1 MDRLQSIQQLFGD
14 QFSVEQVVDAF
25 VIAQKQKSENKI
37 STEEFAKF
45 QQAYHGINMIENT
58 RKFWSNR
65 LSKKRSD
72 TELEF
77 EKRPYVKMA
86 FINDESEIDIIFED
100 GYVLSVK
107 YMEDYGLEYNMDKLA
122 NFK

>member
-1 MDRLQSIQQLFGD
+1 MNRLQSIQQLFGD
-14 QFSVEQVVDAF
+14 QFSVEQVVEAF
-25 VIAQKQKSENKI
+25 VVSQNHQRENNI
-37 STEEFAKF
+37 SREEFAKF
-45 QQAYHGINMIENT
+45 QQAYHDINMIENT

-65 LSKKRSD
+65 LSVKKSD